1 MKKIILISIILV
13 ILILISI
20 ILYTNDMQM
29 NQCLE
34 LRVPLLTKRESIV
47 LQIKDLFNDE
57 KVIKIYLSEKQTKSI
72 INKIKKNNNWKNTEL
87 DKRLD
92 EKMNFY
98 TREEIYNNIP
108 SIENSYWIFTN
119 RSNGVNDIH
128 SVDEMLNDMYYSIS
142 FGILDIDNRI
152 LYYYEYDR

>member
-1 MKKIILISIILV
+1 MKKIILLSI
-13 ILILISI
+13 ILILINI

-34 LRVPLLTKRESIV
+34 LRVPLLTKRESIE
-47 LQIKDLFNDE
+47 LQTKDLFNDE
-57 KVIKIYLSEKQTKSI
+57 KVIKIYLSENQIKNILK
-72 INKIKKNNNWKNTEL
+72 KIESNNDWKNAEL

-92 EKMNFY
+92 EKMNLY
-98 TREEIYNNIP
+98 TREKIYNNIP
-108 SIENSYWIFTN
+108 NIENAYWIFTN
-119 RSNGVNDIH
+119 RSNGVHNIH
-128 SVDEMLNDMYYSIS
+128 SVDELLNDMYYSIS

>member
-1 MKKIILISIILV
+1 MKKIILISIILI
-13 ILILISI
+13 ILILINI

-34 LRVPLLTKRESIV
+34 LRVPLLTKRESIE
-47 LQIKDLFNDE
+47 LQTKNLFNDE
-57 KVIKIYLSEKQTKSI
+57 KVIKIYLSENQTKKMLK
-72 INKIKKNNNWKNTEL
+72 KIENNNNWKNTEL

-92 EKMNFY
+92 EKMILY
-98 TREEIYNNIP
+98 TREKIYNNIP
-108 SIENSYWIFTN
+108 SIKNAYWIFTN
-119 RSNGVNDIH
+119 RSNGVNDVH
-128 SVDEMLNDMYYSIS
+128 SVDELLNNIYYSIS

>member
-1 MKKIILISIILV
+1 MKKIIIISIS
-13 ILILISI
+13 LIALTLITV

-29 NQCLE
+29 NKCLE
-34 LRVPLLTKRESIV
+34 LRIPLLTKRETIE
-47 LQIKDLFNDE
+47 LQTKDLFNDE
-57 KVIKIYLSEKQTKSI
+57 KVIKIYFSKKQIKNI
-72 INKIKKNNNWKNTEL
+72 LKKIESNNNWKNIKL

-92 EKMNFY
+92 EKMNLY

-108 SIENSYWIFTN
+108 SIENSYWIFSN
-119 RSNGVNDIH
+119 RSNGVYDIH
-128 SVDEMLNDMYYSIS
+128 SIDEMLSDMYYSIS